1 MHIQSSF
8 ATPLQSLLFLLQE
21 LILLKDENVIN
32 AITKNFMNTY
42 LEEKYKSVFE
52 ITLPISLAIDKK
64 INNEQITEL
73 Y

>member
-1 MHIQSSF
+1 
-8 ATPLQSLLFLLQE
+8 LQE
-21 LILLKDENVIN
+21 LNLLKDENVIN
-32 AITKNFMNTY
+32 AITKIFMNTY